1 MRNLW
6 IFLNRYNAF
15 FFFIIFF
22 TIGIVL
28 TIKNNAYQRSVTV
41 NSANKVV
48 GDVYTNL
55 NVIKRY
61 LNLNTVNDSLAKE
74 NAKLKTQ
81 ILSLQNIDTA
91 KDVTLRDTSG
101 VPQYTYLSAR
111 VIKNSISS
119 RNNVI
124 TINRGLKDGIA
135 AGMPVIS
142 PGSGIVGYIRDVSE
156 HFATIRSLL
165 HKDTYISVNIKKN
178 KAVGSLIWGDGN
190 FDYRKAYIKDIPN
203 HFKLSLGDTVI
214 TSNFSS
220 FPAGIPVGKVSN
232 TGISKGENF
241 KLIEVILLN
250 DFSALQ
256 YVYVIKNKFV
266 KEQEALEA
274 KVPDEQ

>member
-28 TIKNNAYQRSVTV
+28 TIKNNAYQHSVTV
-41 NSANKVV
+41 NSTNKIV
-48 GDVYTNL
+48 GDAYTNL
-55 NVIKRY
+55 NVVNRY
-61 LNLNTVNDSLAKE
+61 LNLGTVNDSLARE
-74 NAKLKTQ
+74 NALLKTQ
-81 ILSLQNIDTA
+81 VLALQNIDTA
-91 KDVTLRDTSG
+91 KDITLRDTSG

-111 VIKNSISS
+111 VVKNSIVL
-119 RNNVI
+119 RNNII
-124 TINRGLKDGIA
+124 TINRGTVDGITS
-135 AGMPVIS
+135 GMPVIS
-142 PGSGIVGYIRDVSE
+142 PGKGIVGYIRDVSE

-220 FPAGIPVGKVSN
+220 FPTGIPVGKVSN
-232 TGISKGENF
+232 TGISKGDNF
-241 KLIEVILLN
+241 KLIEVILFN

-256 YVYVIKNKFV
+256 YVYIIKDKFA
-266 KEQEALEA
+266 KEKQVLEA

>member
-41 NSANKVV
+41 NSTNKVV

-55 NVIKRY
+55 NVLKRY
-61 LNLNTVNDSLAKE
+61 MSLGMVNDSLARE
-74 NAKLKTQ
+74 NAKLKTT
-81 ILSLQNIDTA
+81 ILQLENIDTA
-91 KDVTLRDTSG
+91 KDETVKDTLG
-101 VPQYTYLSAR
+101 VAQFTYLSAR
-111 VIKNSISS
+111 VVKNSITL

-124 TINRGLKDGIA
+124 TINKGSLDGIL

-142 PGSGIVGYIRDVSE
+142 PGSGIVGYIMDVSE
-156 HFATIRSLL
+156 HFSTIRSLL
-165 HKDTYISVNIKKN
+165 HKATFISVSVKKN
-178 KAVGSLIWGDGN
+178 NAVGSLIWGDGN
-190 FDYRKAYIKDIPN
+190 LDYRKAFIKDIPN
-203 HFKLSLGDTVI
+203 HFKLKVGDTVV

-220 FPAGIPVGKVSN
+220 FPAGIPVGKVTN
-232 TGISKGENF
+232 AGVSKGDSF
-241 KLIEVILLN
+241 KLIEISLLN

-256 YVYVIKNKFV
+256 YVYVIKDKFAAEK
-266 KEQEALEA
+266 KEIEA
-274 KVPDEQ
+274 KIPNEQ

>member
-22 TIGIVL
+22 TLGIVL
-28 TIKNNAYQRSVTV
+28 TIKNNAYQRSVTL
-41 NSANKVV
+41 NSTNKVV
-48 GDVYTNL
+48 GDAYTNL
-55 NVIKRY
+55 NVVKRY
-61 LNLNTVNDSLAKE
+61 LNLSTVNDSLARE
-74 NAKLKTQ
+74 NALLKTKV
-81 ILSLQNIDTA
+81 LALQNIDTA
-91 KDVTLRDTSG
+91 KDITLRDTSG
-101 VPQYTYLSAR
+101 VAQYTYLSAR
-111 VIKNSISS
+111 VVKNSIAL
-119 RNNVI
+119 RNNII
-124 TINRGLKDGIA
+124 TINRGSADGIA
-135 AGMPVIS
+135 GGMPVIS
-142 PGSGIVGYIRDVSE
+142 SGNGIVGYIRDVSE

-190 FDYRKAYIKDIPN
+190 FDYRKAYIKDVPN
-203 HFKLSLGDTVI
+203 HFKLSMGDTVI

-232 TGISKGENF
+232 TGIAKGDNF
-241 KLIEVILLN
+241 KLIEVVLFN

-256 YVYVIKNKFV
+256 YVYVIKNKFA
-266 KEQEALEA
+266 KEQQALEA